1 MYLSKLFNLARQFS
15 DLTEKNLDSIDN
27 FLGET
32 GPNNIFTKRQFLG
45 ILTQKNFINEI
56 LEWLLKENIIQPY
69 KVECNNC
76 KKEVEV
82 SNDNCPYCSNKL
94 DLTSDYIVEYKIIAA
109 LNLPHA
115 VIEENKNKSL
125 KLDKSCFSL
134 LLKTLQKKYEKREKS
149 FIIFSDIKASTDIK
163 KYNSSIHEK
172 ICRGAVQ
179 FFKDVT
185 LPYFRQYKGIYIK
198 SEGDASYV
206 FLDSIETV
214 IKFIKDINDKIITTE
229 MYSLM
234 NNLNSQNV
242 EIIDENGI
250 KRKIITFLKFYIADS
265 ETGKYTQKDILS
277 IDFDAMEAFTFIKR
291 IETKAKEKVLYIQSP
306 EILKE
311 NFPICIFA
319 RANWFE
325 GESQQLEDVDDYG
338 NTDIFYSN
346 NESIKTYLKKR
357 FD

>member
-1 MYLSKLFNLARQFS
+1 MYLSKLFNLAREFS

-32 GPNNIFTKRQFLG
+32 GPNNIFTKRQFLSV
-45 ILTQKNFINEI
+45 LTQKNYINEI
-56 LEWLLKENIIQPY
+56 LDWLVKESIITPY
-69 KVECNNC
+69 TVEFENCN
-76 KKEVEV
+76 KEIKYDEA
-82 SNDNCPYCSNKL
+82 NCPYCESKL
-94 DLTSDYIVEYKIIAA
+94 NVTSDYIVEYKIIGD
-109 LNLPHA
+109 LKLPHA

-134 LLKTLQKKYEKREKS
+134 LLKTLQKKYEKKEKS

-206 FLDSIETV
+206 ILDSIETV
-214 IKFIKDINDKIITTE
+214 IKFIKDINDKILSTE
-229 MYSLM
+229 MYNLM
-234 NNLNSQNV
+234 NDLNSKNI
-242 EIIDENGI
+242 EMIDDNGI
-250 KRKIITFLKFYIADS
+250 KKQIITFLKLYIADS

-291 IETKAKEKVLYIQSP
+291 IEKEAKK
-306 EILKE
+306 EILEVQNSDVLKG

-319 RANWFE
+319 RENWFE
-325 GESQQLEDVDDYG
+325 GEKKQLEHVDDYG
-338 NTDIFYSN
+338 ATDIFYSN
-346 NESIKTYLKKR
+346 NESVKSYLSKR

>member
-32 GPNNIFTKRQFLG
+32 GTNNIFTKRQFLG
-45 ILTQKNFINEI
+45 ILTQKNYINEI
-56 LEWLLKENIIQPY
+56 LEWLVKENIIQPY

-76 KKEVEV
+76 NKEVDL
-82 SNDNCPYCSNKL
+82 SNENCTYCSNKL
-94 DLTSDYIVEYKIIAA
+94 DISSDYIVEYKIIGD
-109 LNLPHA
+109 LKLPHA

-134 LLKTLQKKYEKREKS
+134 LLKTLQKKYEKKEKS

-179 FFKDVT
+179 FFKDIT

-198 SEGDASYV
+198 SEGDASYII
-206 FLDSIETV
+206 LDSIDTV
-214 IKFIKDINDKIITTE
+214 IKFLNDINEKIFSTE
-229 MYSLM
+229 MYNLM
-234 NNLNSQNV
+234 NELNLKNIQ
-242 EIIDENGI
+242 ITDDNGVS
-250 KRKIITFLKFYIADS
+250 KQIITFLKLYIADS

-291 IETKAKEKVLYIQSP
+291 IEKNAKK
-306 EILKE
+306 EILEVQNPDILKG

-319 RANWFE
+319 RENWFE
-325 GESQQLEDVDDYG
+325 GNLHQLQKVDDYG

-346 NESIKTYLKKR
+346 YESVKTYLKKR
-357 FD
+357 FE

>member
-15 DLTEKNLDSIDN
+15 DFTDKNLDSIDN

-94 DLTSDYIVEYKIIAA
+94 NINSDNIVEYKIIGDIK
-109 LNLPHA
+109 LPHA
-115 VIEENKNKSL
+115 VIEENKNKSI

-134 LLKTLQKKYEKREKS
+134 LLKTLQKKYEKKEKS
-149 FIIFSDIKASTDIK
+149 FIIFTDIKASTDIK
-163 KYNSSIHEK
+163 KYNSSKHEK

-206 FLDSIETV
+206 ILDSIETV
-214 IKFIKDINDKIITTE
+214 IKFIKDINDKISTTE

-234 NNLNSQNV
+234 NEINGQNI
-242 EIIDENGI
+242 EIIDDAGN
-250 KRKIITFLKFYIADS
+250 KRQIITFIKLYIADS
-265 ETGKYTQKDILS
+265 ETGRYTQKDILS

-291 IETKAKEKVLYIQSP
+291 IEKKAKEQILETQASEK
-306 EILKE
+306 LKE

-319 RANWFE
+319 RDNWFD
-325 GESQQLEDVDDYG
+325 GDLKQLKDVDDYG
-338 NTDIFYSN
+338 NTDIFYSKN
-346 NESIKTYLKKR
+346 KTIKNYLKKR
-357 FD
+357 FE

>member
-15 DLTEKNLDSIDN
+15 DLTDKNLDSIDN

-45 ILTQKNFINEI
+45 ILTQKNYINEI
-56 LEWLLKENIIQPY
+56 LEWLVKENIIQPY

-82 SNDNCPYCSNKL
+82 SNDNCPYCSNTL
-94 DLTSDYIVEYKIIAA
+94 HIISDYIVEYKIIGE
-109 LNLPHA
+109 LKLPHA

-134 LLKTLQKKYEKREKS
+134 LLKTLQKKYEKKKKS

-179 FFKDVT
+179 FFKDIT

-206 FLDSIETV
+206 ILDSIDTV
-214 IKFIKDINDKIITTE
+214 MKFLNDINEKIFSTE
-229 MYSLM
+229 MYNLM
-234 NNLNSQNV
+234 NELNLKNIQTT
-242 EIIDENGI
+242 DDNGVS
-250 KRKIITFLKFYIADS
+250 KQIITFLKLYIADS

-291 IETKAKEKVLYIQSP
+291 IEKNAKK
-306 EILKE
+306 EILEVQNPDILKG

-319 RANWFE
+319 RENWFE
-325 GESQQLEDVDDYG
+325 GNLHQLQKVDDYG

-346 NESIKTYLKKR
+346 YESVKTYLKKR
-357 FD
+357 FE